1 MCAYICVSVI
11 WVYVSLRMLMCMLRR
26 LKRILYVLF
35 YSPHI
40 SFRQILSLIMELVC
54 VCFDVVVLFSA
65 RLEASKPRPQIL
77 ALTLHLESWGFRHT
91 LTLLCGWQG
100 LNSDPHNCTV
110 IVLNHGAVSLTL
122 CLTVLLLHLCYHEV
136 LVFLYLAYFTEN
148 ALQIHLK
155 CWKQISTLSKPSYIF
170 FLFSPYSFCIL
181 TARGNITVNMKI

>member
-35 YSPHI
+35 YSPPI
-40 SFRQILSLIMELVC
+40 SFRQILSLIMELVCVC

-65 RLEASKPRPQIL
+65 RLEASKPRPQIFPL
-77 ALTLHLESWGFRHT
+77 ALHLESWGFRHT

-122 CLTVLLLHLCYHEV
+122 CPTVLVLHEV
-136 LVFLYLAYFTEN
+136 FVFLYLVYFTEN
-148 ALQIHLK
+148 VLQIHLK
-155 CWKQISTLSKPSYIF
+155 CRKQISTFSKPSCIF
-170 FLFSPYSFCIL
+170 FSFFTI
-181 TARGNITVNMKI
+181 